1 MTRQNV
7 EPNVTSGT
15 KRRAA
20 GLAAAIIAVA
30 LSIAPA
36 LAQNAIDPDAD
47 SVLRAM
53 TDQLKALNALNVE
66 YDTDHEI
73 VQTDGQKLQFSASGE
88 IAMSRRAGFHFTR
101 HGPYADTEVSFDGK
115 VISLYGKKLNVYAQI
130 DSPGPSIDEAVGEFR
145 VATGLDSAGAD
156 FLAADPYAVL
166 TDGVVSGS
174 VVGTAYVGGVL
185 CDHLAF
191 RNNDVDWQLWIS
203 KGDQNLPLKYVITTK
218 WVTGS
223 PQYTLR
229 FRNWSTGDVDTK
241 MFSFKPPADAKK
253 LDAVHADA
261 VGDLVLEAQ
270 Q

>member
-1 MTRQNV
+1 MMQQNV
-7 EPNVTSGT
+7 EASVTSGT
-15 KRRAA
+15 KRRTAK
-20 GLAAAIIAVA
+20 LAAAAIALA
-30 LSIAPA
+30 LSNAPA
-36 LAQNAIDPDAD
+36 RAQNTIDPDAE

-53 TDQLKALNALNVE
+53 TDQVKALKAFNVG

-73 VQTDGQKLQFSASGE
+73 VQIDGQKLQFSASGE
-88 IAMSRRAGFHFTR
+88 IAMSRPAGFRMTR

-130 DSPGPSIDEAVGEFR
+130 DSPGPSIDEATAEFQ
-145 VATGLDSAGAD
+145 VATGLDAAGAD
-156 FLAADPYAVL
+156 FLTADPYAVL
-166 TDGVVSGS
+166 TEGVVSGS
-174 VVGTAYVGGVL
+174 IVGTAYVGGVL

-229 FRNWSTGDVDTK
+229 FRNWSTGDVDTT
-241 MFSFKPPADAKK
+241 MFSFKPPAGARK